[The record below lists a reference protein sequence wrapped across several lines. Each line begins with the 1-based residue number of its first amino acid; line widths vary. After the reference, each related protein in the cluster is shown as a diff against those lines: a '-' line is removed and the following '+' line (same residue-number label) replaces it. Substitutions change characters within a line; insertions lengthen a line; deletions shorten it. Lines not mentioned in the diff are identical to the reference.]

1 VGKTRL
7 ITEMIAQAPALGAVT
22 LAGGCLDIG
31 DGVLA
36 YTPLVEALRS
46 LTALLDAAELDRV
59 LGGSRA
65 ELARLV
71 PELGPPVAE
80 ADPAAPARLFELLL
94 GVLQRLTERGP
105 VLLVVEDR
113 RPRPRGSQPAVAQP
127 RRGLPG
133 LDRPRPD
140 HPRPRQL
147 THRTRLRDLGVR
159 RRHTRFALARTV
171 PHHAARGLVATRWWW
186 PDSMRGLPCR
196 SRTVGVSG
204 RLTAACC
211 RRWPRGALAPLAAGG
226 GTPGPPQHADRPPAC
241 CGGPSSWQDGTAL
254 GSMARPLGGS
264 STMARPA
271 ARPHARR

>member
-94 GVLQRLTERGP
+94 GGAAAPDRTWSGPAGRG
-105 VLLVVEDR
+105 
-113 RPRPRGSQPAVAQP
+113 GPA
-127 RRGLPG
+127 
-133 LDRPRPD
+133 
-140 HPRPRQL
+140 
-147 THRTRLRDLGVR
+147 
-159 RRHTRFALARTV
+159 
-171 PHHAARGLVATRWWW
+171 
-186 PDSMRGLPCR
+186 
-196 SRTVGVSG
+196 
-204 RLTAACC
+204 
-211 RRWPRGALAPLAAGG
+211 APAAG
-226 GTPGPPQHADRPPAC
+226 QPAC
-241 CGGPSSWQDGTAL
+241 CGATATRTSRP
-254 GSMARPLGGS
+254 GS
-264 STMARPA
+264 A
-271 ARPHARR
+271 AT